1 MQRCDSRWS
10 PASIG
15 VKATCTSAFGDTE
28 RTFNR
33 DACRSYGISRP
44 FTTSRAS
51 GPQPLSFRCRRICS
65 LISPHDRTGRSDFDQ
80 NGLDHGWNGA
90 PLRTRMLTL
99 RLLKYLYN
107 FSSACVGLLPPM
119 MTYILW
125 QD

>member
-1 MQRCDSRWS
+1 MPKASSRPPRSSSRLADFWLGNHRRC
-10 PASIG
+10 
-15 VKATCTSAFGDTE
+15 
-28 RTFNR
+28 N
-33 DACRSYGISRP
+33 YGISRP

-80 NGLDHGWNGA
+80 NDFDHGWNGA
-90 PLRTRMLTL
+90 PLRTRTLTL

-125 QD
+125 QDYDAA